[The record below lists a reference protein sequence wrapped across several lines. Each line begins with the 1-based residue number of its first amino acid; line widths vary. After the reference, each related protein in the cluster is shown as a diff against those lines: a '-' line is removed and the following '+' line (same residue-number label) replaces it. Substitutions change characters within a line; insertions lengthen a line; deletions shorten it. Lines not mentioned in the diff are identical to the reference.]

1 MSIKNDRLLRALRR
15 ETVDRTPVWMMRQAG
30 RYLPEYLAVRKK
42 EPNFMAFCRDIDAV
56 CEVTLQPLERFPLD
70 AAIIFSD
77 ILTVP
82 EAMGAPLTIEPG
94 RGPIV
99 HQPIRDEKAVA
110 ALTTESVAELEYVFT
125 AIRRVKQAL
134 AGRVPLFGFCGS
146 PWTIASYM
154 VEGGSSKLFHHLKR
168 MIYSQPALAH
178 QLLQKITDL
187 TVVYLNEQ
195 VKAGAD
201 VLQVFDSWGG
211 VLTPSAY
218 REFSLRYMQQIVD
231 RVERQRGDVQV
242 PIILFTKGGGQW
254 LELMADTGANGLGL
268 DWTVDIASA
277 RTRVGDRVALQGN
290 LDPAILLSTPEA
302 VQRETQR
309 ILSAF
314 GSGSGHI
321 FNLGHGIDRHTPIE
335 NVQAMFEVLV

>member
-277 RTRVGDRVALQGN
+277 RNRVGDRVALQGN

-335 NVQAMFEVLV
+335 NVQAMFEVLL